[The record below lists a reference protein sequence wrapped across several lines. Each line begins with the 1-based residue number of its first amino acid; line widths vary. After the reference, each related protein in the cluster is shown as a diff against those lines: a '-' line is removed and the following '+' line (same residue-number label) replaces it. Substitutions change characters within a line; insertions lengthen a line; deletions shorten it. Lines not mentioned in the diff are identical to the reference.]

1 DAIHAAAEGPSP
13 DPAKSFAA
21 KPLWSRALI
30 VFAGPGMNFV
40 LAAAIFAVMFTAIGV
55 PVDDPTIGR
64 MTPDSAAAQAGLH
77 LRDQVVAIDGKPIEN
92 WREIEEAVAGSNG
105 RPLSLTILR
114 DGARRDVTVTPRE
127 VPVKTPFNEPTEIW
141 SIGARSYIAPV
152 VGDVLP
158 GKPAAAAGLQ
168 PRDRILALNGQP
180 IETWEE

>member
-1 DAIHAAAEGPSP
+1 
-13 DPAKSFAA
+13 
-21 KPLWSRALI
+21 
-30 VFAGPGMNFV
+30 
-40 LAAAIFAVMFTAIGV
+40 
-55 PVDDPTIGR
+55 
-64 MTPDSAAAQAGLH
+64 QAGLH

-114 DGARRDVTVTPRE
+114 DGARRDVTVTPRK

-158 GKPAAAAGLQ
+158 GKPAAGAGLQ
-168 PRDRILALNGQP
+168 RRDRILALNGQP
-180 IETWEE
+180 IETWEELAEGISSRADQALTLRIERAGAPIDISVTPKEEVDRDPLGNETKV